1 MPGGAIFISY
11 RREDAA
17 GEAGRL
23 SDHLARRFGE
33 ARVFIDIDTIA
44 PGTDFIVELDR
55 ALADTKVLLVIIG
68 RRWLDAADATG
79 ARRLDRA
86 DDFVRREIHS
96 ALSRGVRIVPVL
108 VQGATMPSE
117 ADLPKPLAKLATRQ
131 AMAIQHEEFGAD
143 AQRLAAAIAPLLEEI
158 EAPRWWQSRVLV
170 PAVLAAIVLAAL
182 AGWWWQRVAADTAA
196 SARATTERESVR
208 RARQADIDGLLR
220 VAAAQRERGELSE
233 ALRTLDQAT
242 VIAADATAARTLQQD
257 VAMESIRELA
267 VGEGERF
274 ADALKRPV
282 AILDQAAPFAT
293 GTRQGDLLAHL
304 GWATFL
310 RWREGERQLRPDDVY
325 RKALAADPKNP
336 FANAMRAHW
345 LLWRDRAEALTEA
358 RGLFRQAAEAGRER
372 EFVRGLQLAALKNT
386 RSLDAQLEQIR
397 VIDEMRRSGDVL
409 PETAVRDIW
418 ANYYFAL
425 GDRGELTWMAL
436 AAVLPPTEHLLTF
449 EWAFADYGRADGSR
463 RQQYRYYVARLQA
476 AAGRSNEARAALQVL
491 RGELAASPGTL
502 RDAVDAAIRDLPR

>member
-23 SDHLARRFGE
+23 SDHLARRFGQ

-44 PGTDFIVELDR
+44 PGTDFVVELDR
-55 ALADTKVLLVIIG
+55 ALADTRVVLVIIG
-68 RRWLDAADATG
+68 RRWLEATDSTG

-86 DDFVRREIHS
+86 DDFVRREIQS
-96 ALSRGVRIVPVL
+96 ALTRGVRLVPVL

-117 ADLPKPLAKLATRQ
+117 ADLPEPLAKLATRQ

-143 AQRLAAAIAPLLEEI
+143 AQRLAEAIAPLVDGTGV
-158 EAPRWWQSRVLV
+158 PRRWPPRVLV
-170 PAVLAAIVLAAL
+170 PAVFAAILLVAL
-182 AGWWWQRVAADTAA
+182 AGWWWQRVAANTAA
-196 SARATTERESVR
+196 GARATTERESAR
-208 RARQADIDGLLR
+208 RARQADIDGLIR
-220 VAAAQRERGELSE
+220 VATAQRERGELTE
-233 ALRTLDQAT
+233 TLAT
-242 VIAADATAARTLQQD
+242 LERAIVIDGDTTAARTLQQD
-257 VAMESIRELA
+257 VAMESIRGLA

-336 FANAMRAHW
+336 FANAMLAHW
-345 LLWRDRAEALTEA
+345 LLWRDRTEALAEA
-358 RGLFRQAAEAGRER
+358 RGLFRQAADAGRER

-397 VIDEMRRSGDVL
+397 VIDEMRRGGDTL
-409 PETAVRDIW
+409 PETAARDIW
-418 ANYYFAL
+418 ADYYFAL
-425 GDRGELTWMAL
+425 SDRGDLTWTAL

-449 EWAFADYGRADGSR
+449 EWAFADYGRADGAR

-476 AAGRSNEARAALQVL
+476 AAGRSSEARAALQVL
-491 RGELAASPGTL
+491 RGELASAPGTL